1 MWHLSPVRTG
11 LVCLCS
17 GVCVAVFVS
26 VSLRRWQESQLGQ
39 PKKSNQKKKRKDTQP
54 SQDSGPSCPTE
65 TNGAQAANHKASQ
78 NSCDRCTRIGAS
90 AASSSSACGSSSKTS
105 SSSSSTS
112 RSSSSK
118 ASISIGRGK
127 IRSAGKSSSVGGSLG
142 RVTEASV
149 SLSGSEPGVSEQH
162 RGGESE
168 GIIQNP
174 TYEPASTLP
183 QDRTSRLDTRT
194 GIESGYSSLEKAGP
208 DAPPPHQQLLTQSDG
223 CDSAQESQ
231 VIGQF
236 ERENAGSSSSSSS
249 SPTTWPEDV
258 EKRHVCKKQEP
269 DCSNAS
275 SSRFSATRD
284 RRSKSLDRRG
294 SDPTST
300 PDLINLKKG
309 WMTRLGEDGQW
320 KKHWFVLTDQSLRFY
335 RDSVAEAAADL
346 DGEINMSTCYDVT
359 DFPVQRNFGFQI
371 HTKEGLFTL
380 CAMTSGIRQNWIQ
393 VMKKNI
399 RPSINPDVTRKKICL
414 KLSPEKHSCAIPRFV
429 GKRGSVP
436 VAAEKRSHVRERRR
450 EGRYKTYDWSEF
462 CLNHLRKEE
471 SGATAQSLQDSS
483 SPPIF
488 SPPSSSLS
496 TASSSCSAIAQ
507 PISDCTQEGAGVG
520 DETPTNSSPVVDI
533 LLPPPTFSLT
543 EPEESERKSG
553 QGLQSDSSHSQ
564 RADEERGMLNFD
576 LTEDRKVGMEDEKG
590 DNEWETLQNTPIPS
604 SALLSSSST
613 SSSSSSLPTSS
624 VQTDS
629 IEREGELQ
637 VLRSEMEA
645 ERGKG
650 LAQREESQQCED
662 RLRAELADREQ
673 KQKEAESMLQEA
685 ESRLREL
692 QSSLERAESA
702 LQEREKASGEL
713 RSRLEAMAGRLR
725 SSEEAE
731 EQKEQRLKKHLLL
744 LQESQERERR
754 SLGASL
760 ELAEQRGQE
769 LEERLKRQEAHWAA
783 ELQRRSAELEGRR
796 TELDRRCGEL
806 AAQLEESD
814 AEVGR
819 LRERLQGEETLYYD
833 LEHNYERVREEME
846 CAKGR
851 EQSCEERCR
860 HLLERKECELQEM
873 LVKMAALGNSL
884 EETEQRLK
892 QAQEER
898 RLCVSCCGPT
908 AEPQEPPSNLNTP
921 CPSVLP
927 RAFTGADV
935 RPKVRR
941 GSTVSPSEGTPSAA
955 AGEESDKVISVIQA
969 LESKLSDTE
978 ERLREI
984 KLHLQHQQE
993 HSSIQ
998 IPSQHLQHQQPAPHH
1013 RSASGTSTWNP
1024 SSLGLSLS
1032 KSFTEDDGANANT
1045 NADSVF
1051 QRGPDG
1057 EGVTGQRG
1065 GKGPVPDEL
1074 VSALA
1079 LVLSKMASALEHQR
1093 GELQGRLSELRQDA
1107 HKQRSV
1113 HGNTR
1118 AAHLLFHMNN
1128 LGSPTSRGAV
1138 ESAGEI
1144 SNACV
1149 RAELAYVTHALLT
1162 DTLHEE
1168 PGRDSLEDECS
1179 WGGTGGKPS
1188 PTGGQVSGLSDLSPP
1203 ELTPYQGLEDE
1214 LHQEDTE
1221 PQCTGE
1227 EGLVAEH
1234 HAQAQALHRLSLQL
1248 QTEETRTTTDSTLTP
1263 DVLKEALLH
1272 GQLIYVAWR
1281 ARAGVQR
1288 EVGAL
1293 RSQYER
1299 VVSECQTVCGSME
1312 TLFQEQAERY
1322 EGRLREESHAL
1333 DHALSQLEK
1342 EREGRTAAES
1352 SARQRAEEVQ
1362 KLEVEFREKLQE
1374 LQEIHEEEMG
1384 CLHGYYAQ
1392 ATTPSRAGQ
1401 ENGREKVGV
1410 VSIADLKERINE
1422 LEEEVSSLKDE
1433 LRNREERRG
1442 DSKAQEANH
1451 QRDLESLKTTFECG
1465 ISSMEESH
1473 RRVLEDLRRQHH
1485 REVER
1490 LKEERDNL
1498 LQEETSATISAI
1510 EAMRKAHVAELEK
1523 TQRRQHSRANTDEE
1537 LHCLD
1542 RELEVLSEQYSHK
1555 CLENRQLSRA
1565 IEAERQALNISQ
1577 RENQELQTQNQGL
1590 KKRLAAEI
1598 THVRS
1603 YTNGECRDTTDTHIK
1618 DLYQLEVTLRV
1629 REAEIQHL
1637 KQEISSLKDEL
1648 HVSTRHSEE
1657 LYSELKEFKSQK
1669 DTSKVQG
1676 DCLSVSERF
1685 DLMKSR
1691 SSPEFW
1697 KESSGMHTRDGL
1709 SPEEK
1714 MKLFESMEL

>member
-1 MWHLSPVRTG
+1 M
-11 LVCLCS
+11 
-17 GVCVAVFVS
+17 
-26 VSLRRWQESQLGQ
+26 
-39 PKKSNQKKKRKDTQP
+39 
-54 SQDSGPSCPTE
+54 
-65 TNGAQAANHKASQ
+65 
-78 NSCDRCTRIGAS
+78 
-90 AASSSSACGSSSKTS
+90 
-105 SSSSSTS
+105 
-112 RSSSSK
+112 
-118 ASISIGRGK
+118 
-127 IRSAGKSSSVGGSLG
+127 
-142 RVTEASV
+142 
-149 SLSGSEPGVSEQH
+149 
-162 RGGESE
+162 
-168 GIIQNP
+168 
-174 TYEPASTLP
+174 
-183 QDRTSRLDTRT
+183 
-194 GIESGYSSLEKAGP
+194 
-208 DAPPPHQQLLTQSDG
+208 
-223 CDSAQESQ
+223 
-231 VIGQF
+231 
-236 ERENAGSSSSSSS
+236 
-249 SPTTWPEDV
+249 
-258 EKRHVCKKQEP
+258 
-269 DCSNAS
+269 
-275 SSRFSATRD
+275 
-284 RRSKSLDRRG
+284 
-294 SDPTST
+294 
-300 PDLINLKKG
+300 
-309 WMTRLGEDGQW
+309 
-320 KKHWFVLTDQSLRFY
+320 
-335 RDSVAEAAADL
+335 
-346 DGEINMSTCYDVT
+346 
-359 DFPVQRNFGFQI
+359 
-371 HTKEGLFTL
+371 
-380 CAMTSGIRQNWIQ
+380 
-393 VMKKNI
+393 
-399 RPSINPDVTRKKICL
+399 
-414 KLSPEKHSCAIPRFV
+414 
-429 GKRGSVP
+429 
-436 VAAEKRSHVRERRR
+436 
-450 EGRYKTYDWSEF
+450 
-462 CLNHLRKEE
+462 
-471 SGATAQSLQDSS
+471 
-483 SPPIF
+483 
-488 SPPSSSLS
+488 
-496 TASSSCSAIAQ
+496 
-507 PISDCTQEGAGVG
+507 
-520 DETPTNSSPVVDI
+520 
-533 LLPPPTFSLT
+533 
-543 EPEESERKSG
+543 
-553 QGLQSDSSHSQ
+553 
-564 RADEERGMLNFD
+564 
-576 LTEDRKVGMEDEKG
+576 
-590 DNEWETLQNTPIPS
+590 
-604 SALLSSSST
+604 
-613 SSSSSSLPTSS
+613 
-624 VQTDS
+624 
-629 IEREGELQ
+629 
-637 VLRSEMEA
+637 RSEMEA

-692 QSSLERAESA
+692 QSCLERAELA

-1410 VSIADLKERINE
+1410 VSFADLKERINE

-1451 QRDLESLKTTFECG
+1451 QRDLESLK
-1465 ISSMEESH
+1465 
-1473 RRVLEDLRRQHH
+1473 V
-1485 REVER
+1485 
-1490 LKEERDNL
+1490 
-1498 LQEETSATISAI
+1498 
-1510 EAMRKAHVAELEK
+1510 
-1523 TQRRQHSRANTDEE
+1523 NTE
-1537 LHCLD
+1537 HT
-1542 RELEVLSEQYSHK
+1542 H
-1555 CLENRQLSRA
+1555 
-1565 IEAERQALNISQ
+1565 
-1577 RENQELQTQNQGL
+1577 THTHT
-1590 KKRLAAEI
+1590 I
-1598 THVRS
+1598 TH
-1603 YTNGECRDTTDTHIK
+1603 THT
-1618 DLYQLEVTLRV
+1618 LYICIHSHV
-1629 REAEIQHL
+1629 H
-1637 KQEISSLKDEL
+1637 IS
-1648 HVSTRHSEE
+1648 
-1657 LYSELKEFKSQK
+1657 
-1669 DTSKVQG
+1669 
-1676 DCLSVSERF
+1676 
-1685 DLMKSR
+1685 
-1691 SSPEFW
+1691 
-1697 KESSGMHTRDGL
+1697 
-1709 SPEEK
+1709 
-1714 MKLFESMEL
+1714 